1 MLNMSVLDYEVLA
14 RQKREAMLAEAKQL
28 RMETAQAKLANQG
41 RQGGFRAFLGTFRAR
56 LGGADRA
63 TVATR
68 TA

>member
-14 RQKREAMLAEAKQL
+14 RHKRDAMLAEAEQV
-28 RMETAQAKLANQG
+28 RMVDRLARVLGQG

-56 LGGADRA
+56 LGGTDRA

-68 TA
+68 AA